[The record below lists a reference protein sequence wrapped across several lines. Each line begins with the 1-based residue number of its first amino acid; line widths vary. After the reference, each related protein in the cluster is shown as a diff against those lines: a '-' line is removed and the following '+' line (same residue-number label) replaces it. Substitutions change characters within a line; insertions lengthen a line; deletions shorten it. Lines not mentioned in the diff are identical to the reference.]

1 MNGDPLDARGLLQAG
16 LALPRRLKDSSHAV
30 TYAAC
35 PKCRHSPLP
44 EDQALPAAC
53 PACGLVLSKYGQ
65 AVRLPATGLVRDDT
79 DDGGGLA
86 AWLLHVPAEVARIN
100 WIARIALLA
109 VFALWTLWI
118 WRDVDIRAGEV
129 GSNFL
134 HMILL
139 PFHEAGHYAIFRWFG
154 QFIMTLGGTL
164 GQLLMPIVVGG
175 ALLIRRRDP
184 FGAAI
189 FFWLLGFSTIDMAV
203 YMYDAFD
210 PKLMLLGGAT
220 GQESDGHDWQNTF
233 GDLGLLRRAQG
244 IGLFF
249 GWVGKAMMLAA
260 LLWAAWVLRL
270 QRARLSD
277 AVFAESDIDK

>member
-1 MNGDPLDARGLLQAG
+1 MP
-16 LALPRRLKDSSHAV
+16 
-30 TYAAC
+30 YASC
-35 PKCRHSPLP
+35 PKCGHAPLP
-44 EDQALPAAC
+44 VDQAIPAAC
-53 PACGLVLSKYGQ
+53 AACGLVLAKYGQ
-65 AVRLPATGLVRDDT
+65 APVRRQPTEPSGDDRGGVAT
-79 DDGGGLA
+79 
-86 AWLLHVPAEVARIN
+86 WLLHVPAEVARIN
-100 WIARIALLA
+100 WIARIAVLA
-109 VFALWTLWI
+109 MFALWTLWI
-118 WRDVDIRAGEV
+118 WSDVDIRAGAA

-154 QFIMTLGGTL
+154 QFVMTLGGTL

-249 GWVGKAMMLAA
+249 GWLGKAMMIAA
-260 LLWAAWVLRL
+260 LVWAAWVLRL

-277 AVFAESDIDK
+277 SPLAESNLDD